1 MSEVLPYWIKIDR
14 DGNITIK
21 GKIVLDSE
29 ASKDENLT

>member
-1 MSEVLPYWIKIDR
+1 MPEVLPHWIKIDR

-29 ASKDENLT
+29 TLKDDNLT